1 VVNDDCSFFLLL
13 MNAANYGFQ
22 EICYETRTLSIEAAE
37 IDSIGFKSGRL
48 LSYSTRLVLQN
59 SE

>member
-1 VVNDDCSFFLLL
+1 